1 MEANAVGHAHIYNSP
16 LIWLSRPAGRF
27 RMSAENQGRYYNP
40 KFYRELASAQES
52 AREILPLVLDAVK
65 PASAVDIGCG
75 TGHWLSV
82 CSEFGVGEILGVDGP
97 WVKAQ
102 LAIPAEKFIP
112 HDLSTPLKL
121 GRRFDIALSLEVA
134 EHLPASAAR
143 VFVQSL
149 CEAADLV
156 VFSAA
161 IPGQGGRRHVNEQ
174 WPAYWADLFQELQY
188 ECYDFLRPRIW
199 NNPRVAW
206 HYAQNSMIFVRA
218 GGSHPFGEPV
228 RPLPL
233 IHPVLW
239 TAQVARMKSPGKLLE
254 SLPKA
259 ILAAMRMRRS
269 RLD

>member
-1 MEANAVGHAHIYNSP
+1 
-16 LIWLSRPAGRF
+16 
-27 RMSAENQGRYYNP
+27 MSTENQGRYYNP
-40 KFYRELASAQES
+40 KFYSELAFAQES

-65 PASAVDIGCG
+65 PASVVDIGCG
-75 TGHWLSV
+75 TGNWLSV
-82 CSEFGVGEILGVDGP
+82 ASELGVRDILGVDGS

-121 GRRFDIALSLEVA
+121 DRRFDIALSLEVA

-143 VFVQSL
+143 VFVRSL
-149 CEAADLV
+149 CDAADVV

-161 IPGQGGRRHVNEQ
+161 IPGQGGRRHLNEQ

-188 ECYDFLRPRIW
+188 DCYDFLRPRIW
-199 NNPRVAW
+199 NNLRVTW

-218 GGSHPFGEPV
+218 GSRHPFGEPV

-233 IHPVLW
+233 VHPVLW
-239 TAQVARMKSPGKLLE
+239 TAQVARMKNPGKLLE

-259 ILAAMRMRRS
+259 ILASIRRKKNS
-269 RLD
+269 V